1 MRQVGIT
8 LLSLV
13 VWVGCGSAPEPEEAV
28 QQQQP
33 LIDVGAAEAGSLPH
47 PFSAEEIRDEWIV
60 GFQLKLRR
68 VMQGTESVERWTV
81 VSADPDAVEIES
93 AALDGDGHVLG
104 QASLARSTW
113 VELRNHATFPAARA
127 QREEATRDTALGT
140 LDGWIYTVQED
151 DDGTVSEFFFARDL
165 PGAPVEMRT
174 TRGDELIMELVQLE
188 RHRPDQP

>member
-1 MRQVGIT
+1 VGIT
-8 LLSLV
+8 LLSLM
-13 VWVGCGSAPEPEEAV
+13 VWVGCGPAPEPEETIG
-28 QQQQP
+28 QEQP
-33 LIDVGAAEAGSLPH
+33 LIDVGPAEVESLPH
-47 PFSAEEIRDEWIV
+47 PFSADEIREEWIV

-81 VSADPDAVEIES
+81 VSADPDGVEIES

-113 VELRNHATFPAARA
+113 VELRDHATFPAARA
-127 QREEATRDTALGT
+127 ERADATRDTALGT
-140 LDGWIYTVQED
+140 LDGWVYTVQED
-151 DDGTVSEFFFARDL
+151 DDGTVSEFFFAKDL